1 MALKSWLVWESQPS
15 AVLERAEW
23 AVVGAKAGGRM
34 AGCLVSHMKVLGVIF
49 TKIVVVG
56 GWVCCRTDSRETG

>member
-1 MALKSWLVWESQPS
+1 MALKGWLVWESQAS

-34 AGCLVSHMKVLGVIF
+34 GGCLVSHVKVLGVAF
-49 TKIVVVG
+49 TKIVIVG
-56 GWVCCRTDSRETG
+56 GWVCCRTDSGEIG